1 MAEFATGIIASFSRV
16 KTLRGTQLFKGKL
29 IVNVLTNEVQ
39 RRRGGKTQ
47 RIISS
52 ICTLC
57 HKLAVNRTHVFF
69 FPLRC
74 LEGLY
79 CVVITYLVLFYPDFS
94 SECKVGESKN
104 FGDFLF
110 FSVLIQTEVS
120 SPGILF
126 FKPYLVHH
134 LKS

>member
-39 RRRGGKTQ
+39 RRRESKAQ

-57 HKLAVNRTHVFF
+57 HELAVNRTHGF
-69 FPLRC
+69 FPKVFGRF
-74 LEGLY
+74 
-79 CVVITYLVLFYPDFS
+79 VVCRYYISCLVLPRLQF
-94 SECKVGESKN
+94 
-104 FGDFLF
+104 
-110 FSVLIQTEVS
+110 
-120 SPGILF
+120 
-126 FKPYLVHH
+126 
-134 LKS
+134 